1 MTRHRRSALII
12 SLLLLFSYLFLVGGQ
27 ICAKMAGRN
36 LDTPDRMVL
45 VFIFGTYAFF
55 MLRGLL
61 WIFLLRRLKLVVA
74 YPLMSIGYILVLG
87 VSFVLFREEPTP
99 AKIIGAMLLITG
111 VVLISAGE
119 NRLASQ
125 RGPRGTSSPDEGG
138 RGTIPGAQNGT
149 RQGTQQGTQQGDH
162 PGAAP

>member
-1 MTRHRRSALII
+1 MTRSNYSAAVII
-12 SLLLLFSYLFLVGGQ
+12 LLLLFSYLFLVGGQ
-27 ICAKMAGRN
+27 ICAKMAGST

-74 YPLMSIGYILVLG
+74 YPLMSIGYILVLA

-99 AKIIGAMLLITG
+99 AKIIGAMFLIAGVLLIS
-111 VVLISAGE
+111 VGE
-119 NRLASQ
+119 NRLAAQ
-125 RGPRGTSSPDEGG
+125 RGSRGNSKPDEAGPETKPETKPET
-138 RGTIPGAQNGT
+138 RPGNKAET
-149 RQGTQQGTQQGDH
+149 P
-162 PGAAP
+162 PGAAQ

>member
-1 MTRHRRSALII
+1 MTRSKRSALII
-12 SLLLLFSYLFLVGGQ
+12 MFLLLFSYIFLVGGQ

-55 MLRGLL
+55 ILRGLL

-74 YPLMSIGYILVLG
+74 YPLMSIGYILVLA

-99 AKIIGAMLLITG
+99 AKAVGAMLLITG
-111 VVLISAGE
+111 VVLISIGE

-125 RGPRGTSSPDEGG
+125 GGHRGASAPDEA
-138 RGTIPGAQNGT
+138 RPE
-149 RQGTQQGTQQGDH
+149 TQQEAQAEKH
-162 PGAAP
+162 PEAAP